1 MTFIP
6 TDYSQIQ
13 KQLKAEKENS
23 YWGGY
28 FKTGVYGGT
37 PTQKK
42 SYSGRILPA
51 FNYTLS
57 QADSEF
63 QTSWMPYRNA
73 DNIDS
78 ETNQP
83 VLTAFFAVVAA
94 YSWFGNK
101 QVSFL
106 SPSTLRF
113 THSVSR
119 GPELID
125 PVQDI
130 RNFAKKHNDPAIRA
144 LTERPENKKDA
155 KIVIPYPQRR
165 YVFNFYG
172 TNGVDRN
179 PRNYLVDVSQKA
191 FEDLSGKLSEW
202 RPAHEQT
209 IDPSWSNYL
218 YGDITD
224 PQNGIFVETT
234 SIPSNPQP
242 FNGFVFTTGSHKS
255 LKGVRQFPVP
265 PEALA
270 GRYHLYG
277 DNSAFKVMGA
287 QEIVE
292 FLVEDGAIPYHL
304 IEEVC
309 SNYAHVPPRPS
320 NAKVFPGAASEEE
333 DMDSYRPP
341 VVNPFMQKPAAPI
354 QPAKPVFVAPAVQET
369 PPWEEPAAAPAQ
381 AAPPPPP
388 PQATQP
394 RFWVSMNGNTED
406 STYTRDEVQS
416 LIFKNPGHTFMLCG
430 SEANSAWQSPSEAGF
445 ATPPTS
451 KPTPPPL
458 PSAPVTAVPQPAA
471 VPAMPVMPSTP
482 PPVLPAKQAV
492 ASVSDLTPEELEE
505 YNTLKE
511 GFGRGSL
518 STLELSKFVKY
529 ASRTAK
535 A

>member
-1 MTFIP
+1 MSFIP

-42 SYSGRILPA
+42 AYSGRILPA
-51 FNYTLS
+51 FNYALS
-57 QADSEF
+57 QADAEF
-63 QTSWMPYRNA
+63 LNSWMPYRNA

-83 VLTAFFAVVAA
+83 VLNAFFAVVAA

-106 SPSTLRF
+106 SPATRRF

-130 RNFAKKHNDPAIRA
+130 RNYAKKHDDPSIRA

-155 KIVIPYPQRR
+155 KIVIPYSQRR

-179 PRNYLVDVSQKA
+179 PRNYLIDVSQKA

-209 IDPSWSNYL
+209 IDPNWPHYL

-224 PQNGIFVETT
+224 PNTGIFVETT

-255 LKGVRQFPVP
+255 LKGVRQAPVP
-265 PEALA
+265 AEALA

-277 DNSAFKVMGA
+277 DNSSFKIMEA

-292 FLVEDGAIPYHL
+292 FLVEDGAIPYNI

-309 SNYAHVPPRPS
+309 SNYAHVPARPS
-320 NAKVFPGAASEEE
+320 KAKVFPGASAEDE

-341 VVNPFMQKPAAPI
+341 VVNPFVQKP
-354 QPAKPVFVAPAVQET
+354 VAPAIKPAPTPVHTTEA
-369 PPWEEPAAAPAQ
+369 PPWEIPASMST
-381 AAPPPPP
+381 PPPPP
-388 PQATQP
+388 APAAE
-394 RFWVSMNGNTED
+394 RFWVSMNGNID
-406 STYTRDEVQS
+406 DATYTRPEVQD
-416 LIFKNPGHTFMLCG
+416 LINKNLGHTFMFCSTG
-430 SEANSAWQSPSEAGF
+430 ANSAWQSPGEAGF
-445 ATPPTS
+445 STPPN
-451 KPTPPPL
+451 KPMPPPL
-458 PSAPVTAVPQPAA
+458 PSANIAAAPQPAA
-471 VPAMPVMPSTP
+471 VPTIPAMPSTP
-482 PPVLPAKQAV
+482 PPVLPVKQA
-492 ASVSDLTPEELEE
+492 APSPSALTAEELAE
-505 YNTLKE
+505 YNTLKAT
-511 GFGRGSL
+511 FDQGSL
-518 STLELSKFVKY
+518 STPDLTKFVKY
-529 ASRTAK
+529 ASRIEK

>member
-1 MTFIP
+1 MSFIP

-28 FKTGVYGGT
+28 FKPGVYGGT

-51 FNYTLS
+51 FNYALS

-83 VLTAFFAVVAA
+83 VLSAFFAVVAA

-113 THSVSR
+113 THSVSK

-130 RNFAKKHNDPAIRA
+130 RNFAKKHEDPAIRA

-172 TNGVDRN
+172 NNGVDRN
-179 PRNYLVDVSQKA
+179 PRNYLIDVSQKA
-191 FEDLSGKLSEW
+191 FEDLAGKLSEW

-209 IDPSWSNYL
+209 IDPNWSNYL

-224 PQNGIFVETT
+224 PQSGVMVETT

-255 LKGVRQFPVP
+255 LKGVRQYPVP

-277 DNSAFKVMGA
+277 DNSAFKIMGA

-309 SNYAHVPPRPS
+309 SNYAHVPARP
-320 NAKVFPGAASEEE
+320 NKGTVFPGSASEED

-341 VVNPFMQKPAAPI
+341 VVNPFAQKPAAPAI
-354 QPAKPVFVAPAVQET
+354 KPAPAPVHTTEA
-369 PPWEEPAAAPAQ
+369 PPWEMPASMNT
-381 AAPPPPP
+381 PPPPP
-388 PQATQP
+388 APAEE
-394 RFWVSMNGNTED
+394 RFWASMNGNID
-406 STYTRDEVQS
+406 DNTYTRPEVQD
-416 LIFKNPGHTFMLCG
+416 IINKNPGYTFMLCSTG
-430 SEANSAWQSPSEAGF
+430 ANSAWQTPAESGF
-445 ATPPTS
+445 TVQVNKPKPPA
-451 KPTPPPL
+451 PPPAM
-458 PSAPVTAVPQPAA
+458 SAPPSLPQPVAA
-471 VPAMPVMPSTP
+471 PVLPAMASTP
-482 PPVLPAKQAV
+482 PPVVSATNAASTVSALTDEERAEHVKLKAQFDAGTLPTA
-492 ASVSDLTPEELEE
+492 DLM
-505 YNTLKE
+505 
-511 GFGRGSL
+511 
-518 STLELSKFVKY
+518 KFVQY
-529 ASRTAK
+529 VNRIEK

>member
-1 MTFIP
+1 MSFIP
-6 TDYSQIQ
+6 TDYSEIQRQI
-13 KQLKAEKENS
+13 KAEKENS

-28 FKTGVYGGT
+28 FKPGVYGGT

-42 SYSGRILPA
+42 MYSGRILPA
-51 FNYTLS
+51 FNYNLS
-57 QADSEF
+57 QADAEF
-63 QTSWMPYRNA
+63 STSWMPYRNV
-73 DNIDS
+73 DNIDQ

-83 VLTAFFAVVAA
+83 VLSAFFAVVAA

-130 RNFAKKHNDPAIRA
+130 RNFAKKHDDPAIRA

-165 YVFNFYG
+165 YVFNFFG
-172 TNGVDRN
+172 TAGVDRN
-179 PRNYLVDVSQKA
+179 LRNYLIDVSQKA
-191 FEDLSGKLSEW
+191 FEDLAGKLSEW
-202 RPAHEQT
+202 RPAHEQ
-209 IDPSWSNYL
+209 ILDQNWPNYL

-224 PQNGIFVETT
+224 PSNGIMVETT

-255 LKGVRQFPVP
+255 LKGVRQQPVTQ
-265 PEALA
+265 EALA

-277 DNSAFKVMGA
+277 DNSVFKIMGA

-309 SNYAHVPPRPS
+309 SNYAHVPPRPVK
-320 NAKVFPGAASEEE
+320 AKVFPGSSEEE
-333 DMDSYRPP
+333 DINSFTPP
-341 VVNPFMQKPAAPI
+341 VPNPFSNQSIAAKA
-354 QPAKPVFVAPAVQET
+354 QAMASNHKTDSDAPVVKATFTAPPPVAVQE
-369 PPWEEPAAAPAQ
+369 EKY
-381 AAPPPPP
+381 
-388 PQATQP
+388 
-394 RFWVSMNGNTED
+394 WVSMNGNVD
-406 STYTRDEVQS
+406 DDIYSRAEVQN
-416 LIFKNPGHTFMLCG
+416 LISKNPGQTFMICEQN
-430 SEANSAWQSPSEAGF
+430 SENWQSPVEAKF
-445 ATPPTS
+445 TVPAVN
-451 KPTPPPL
+451 KPKPPPPPAAAPAPAPQVAVL
-458 PSAPVTAVPQPAA
+458 PSPA
-471 VPAMPVMPSTP
+471 VMPSTP
-482 PPVLPAKQAV
+482 PPVVQPPQNTAAANPL
-492 ASVSDLTPEELEE
+492 SPEELQE
-505 YNTLKE
+505 YNTLKLQFDA
-511 GFGRGSL
+511 G
-518 STLELSKFVKY
+518 TLPPSDLMKFVKY
-529 ASRTAK
+529 VHRIEK

>member
-1 MTFIP
+1 MSFIP

-13 KQLKAEKENS
+13 RQLKAEKENS

-42 SYSGRILPA
+42 MYSGRILPA
-51 FNYTLS
+51 FNYQLS

-63 QTSWMPYRNA
+63 QTSWMAYRNS
-73 DNIDS
+73 DNIDP

-130 RNFAKKHNDPAIRA
+130 RNFAKKHEDPFIRA

-155 KIVIPYPQRR
+155 KIVIPYAQRR

-172 TNGVDRN
+172 TAGTDRN
-179 PRNYLVDVSQKA
+179 VRNYLVDVSQKA

-202 RPAHEQT
+202 RPAHEQML
-209 IDPSWSNYL
+209 DSNWPNYL

-224 PQNGIFVETT
+224 PQNGVLVETT

-242 FNGFVFTTGSHKS
+242 FNGFVFTNGAHKS
-255 LKGVRQFPVP
+255 LKGVRQQPVP
-265 PEALA
+265 QEALA

-277 DNSAFKVMGA
+277 DKSAFKVMGA

-320 NAKVFPGAASEEE
+320 KAKVFPGSSEEE
-333 DMDSYRPP
+333 EDINSFTSP
-341 VVNPFMQKPAAPI
+341 VPNPFSPAGIAAKAPAM
-354 QPAKPVFVAPAVQET
+354 PVAAKPTDT
-369 PPWEEPAAAPAQ
+369 PPWEAQPSVKAPPSLPPAVAQEEKYWVSVNGNVEDAAYSRAEVQNLINKNPTQAFMVCEQNSNTWKSLVEAQFTAPAVNKPRPPLPPAATT
-381 AAPPPPP
+381 PP
-388 PQATQP
+388 PQPQA
-394 RFWVSMNGNTED
+394 V
-406 STYTRDEVQS
+406 V
-416 LIFKNPGHTFMLCG
+416 
-430 SEANSAWQSPSEAGF
+430 
-445 ATPPTS
+445 PT
-451 KPTPPPL
+451 TL
-458 PSAPVTAVPQPAA
+458 
-471 VPAMPVMPSTP
+471 PVMTSTP
-482 PPVLPAKQAV
+482 PPVVPVSQVSAV
-492 ASVSDLTPEELEE
+492 DNPLSPEEAQE
-505 YNTLKE
+505 YADLQAQFTAGTLPPKD
-511 GFGRGSL
+511 L
-518 STLELSKFVKY
+518 MKFVSYVHRIEK
-529 ASRTAK
+529 K
-535 A
+535 V

>member
-1 MTFIP
+1 MSFIP

-13 KQLKAEKENS
+13 RQLKAEKENS

-28 FKTGVYGGT
+28 YKPNVYGGT

-42 SYSGRILPA
+42 IYSGRILPA
-51 FNYTLS
+51 FNYNMS

-63 QTSWMPYRNA
+63 QNSWMPYRNA
-73 DNIDS
+73 DNIDP

-83 VLTAFFAVVAA
+83 VLSAFFAVIAS

-113 THSVSR
+113 TQSMSR

-130 RNFAKKHNDPAIRA
+130 RNFAKKHTDPAIRA
-144 LTERPENKKDA
+144 LIERPENKKDA
-155 KIVIPYPQRR
+155 KIVIPYSQRR

-172 TNGVDRN
+172 TAGTDRN
-179 PRNYLVDVSQKA
+179 PKNYLVDVSQKA
-191 FEDLSGKLSEW
+191 FEDLAGKLSEW

-209 IDPSWSNYL
+209 IDPNWPHYL

-224 PQNGIFVETT
+224 PQTGVMVETT
-234 SIPSNPQP
+234 SIPSTPQP

-255 LKGVRQFPVP
+255 LKGTRQYPVP

-287 QEIVE
+287 QEIVD

-309 SNYAHVPPRPS
+309 SNYTHVPPRPS
-320 NAKVFPGAASEEE
+320 KAKVFPGSASEE
-333 DMDSYRPP
+333 DDIDSYRPP
-341 VVNPFMQKPAAPI
+341 VVNPFMQKPAAPAA
-354 QPAKPVFVAPAVQET
+354 PVAKPAPMPAPPQEA
-369 PPWEEPAAAPAQ
+369 PPWEMPASMHT
-381 AAPPPPP
+381 PPPPP
-388 PQATQP
+388 APAEE
-394 RFWVSMNGNTED
+394 RLWVSMNGNID
-406 STYTRDEVQS
+406 DNTYTRSEVQD
-416 LIFKNPGHTFMLCG
+416 LINRNPGHTFMLCSTG
-430 SEANSAWQSPSEAGF
+430 ANSAWQSPVEAGF
-445 ATPPTS
+445 TVPS
-451 KPTPPPL
+451 NKPQPPPMPK
-458 PSAPVTAVPQPAA
+458 PSAPPAL
-471 VPAMPVMPSTP
+471 PTMLSTP
-482 PPVLPAKQAV
+482 PPVVAAAQANPA
-492 ASVSDLTPEELEE
+492 ASALTPEELEE
-505 YNTLKE
+505 YNGLKVQFDAGTLATPDIMK
-511 GFGRGSL
+511 L
-518 STLELSKFVKY
+518 VKF
-529 ASRTAK
+529 ANRIEK

>member
-1 MTFIP
+1 MSFIP

-28 FKTGVYGGT
+28 YKPGVYGST

-42 SYSGRILPA
+42 MFSGRILPA
-51 FNYTLS
+51 FNYALS
-57 QADSEF
+57 QADSDF

-83 VLTAFFAVVAA
+83 VLSAFFAVVAA

-113 THSVSR
+113 THSVSK

-130 RNFAKKHNDPAIRA
+130 RNFAKKHDDPAIRA
-144 LTERPENKKDA
+144 LIERPENKKDA

-172 TNGVDRN
+172 TAGTDRN
-179 PRNYLVDVSQKA
+179 VRNYLIDVSQKA
-191 FEDLSGKLSEW
+191 FEDLAGKLSEW

-209 IDPSWSNYL
+209 IDPNWPHYL

-224 PQNGIFVETT
+224 PQNGVMIETT

-255 LKGVRQFPVP
+255 LKGVRQYPVP
-265 PEALA
+265 AEALA

-277 DNSAFKVMGA
+277 DNSAFKIMGA

-309 SNYAHVPPRPS
+309 SNYAHVPARPS
-320 NAKVFPGAASEEE
+320 KGTVFPGSTSEED

-341 VVNPFMQKPAAPI
+341 VANPFAQKPAAPAI
-354 QPAKPVFVAPAVQET
+354 KPALPPVPTAEA
-369 PPWEEPAAAPAQ
+369 PPWEMPAAMRT
-381 AAPPPPP
+381 PPPPP
-388 PQATQP
+388 ALPEE
-394 RFWVSMNGNTED
+394 RFWVSMNGNIDDE
-406 STYTRDEVQS
+406 TYTRAEVQS
-416 LIFKNPGHTFMLCG
+416 IINKSPGHVFMLCSTG
-430 SEANSAWQSPSEAGF
+430 ANSAWQTPAEAGF
-445 ATPPTS
+445 TVQAAKPKPPA
-451 KPTPPPL
+451 PPPVMEAP
-458 PSAPVTAVPQPAA
+458 PSLPQPVAA
-471 VPAMPVMPSTP
+471 PALPAMVSTP
-482 PPVLPAKQAV
+482 PPVAAVKTAAPA
-492 ASVSDLTPEELEE
+492 ASVLTDEERAEYAALKVLFDAGTLPTSDLM
-505 YNTLKE
+505 
-511 GFGRGSL
+511 
-518 STLELSKFVKY
+518 KFVQY
-529 ASRTAK
+529 VNRVEK

>member
-1 MTFIP
+1 MSFIP

-13 KQLKAEKENS
+13 RQLKAEKENS

-28 FKTGVYGGT
+28 FKPGVYGGT
-37 PTQKK
+37 PSQKK
-42 SYSGRILPA
+42 MYSGRILPA
-51 FNYTLS
+51 FNYHMS

-73 DNIDS
+73 DNIDP

-83 VLTAFFAVVAA
+83 VLSAFFAVVAA

-130 RNFAKKHNDPAIRA
+130 RNFAKKHDDPAIRA

-172 TNGVDRN
+172 TAGTDRN
-179 PRNYLVDVSQKA
+179 VRNYLIDVSQKA
-191 FEDLSGKLSEW
+191 FEDLAGKLSEW
-202 RPAHEQT
+202 RPSHEQ
-209 IDPSWSNYL
+209 ILDQNWPNYL

-224 PQNGIFVETT
+224 PSNGVMVDTT

-255 LKGVRQFPVP
+255 LKGVRQQPVP
-265 PEALA
+265 QEALT

-277 DNSAFKVMGA
+277 DSSAFKIMGA

-309 SNYAHVPPRPS
+309 SNYAHVPARPS
-320 NAKVFPGAASEEE
+320 RAKVFPGSSEEE
-333 DMDSYRPP
+333 DINSFTPP
-341 VVNPFMQKPAAPI
+341 VPNPFSNQGIAAKA
-354 QPAKPVFVAPAVQET
+354 QAMAASHKSDDT
-369 PPWEEPAAAPAQ
+369 PPWE
-381 AAPPPPP
+381 APPVMKVPAPVP
-388 PQATQP
+388 VPQPATTQEEKY
-394 RFWVSMNGNTED
+394 WVSMNGNVD
-406 STYTRDEVQS
+406 DDVYSRSEVQN
-416 LIFKNPGHTFMLCG
+416 LINKNPGQTFMLC
-430 SEANSAWQSPSEAGF
+430 EQNSNTWQSPVEARF
-445 ATPPTS
+445 TVAAVNKPKPPPPPAAAPAPQP
-451 KPTPPPL
+451 KAAALPTP
-458 PSAPVTAVPQPAA
+458 S
-471 VPAMPVMPSTP
+471 VMPSTP
-482 PPVLPAKQAV
+482 PPV
-492 ASVSDLTPEELEE
+492 VSAPQNTTAANPLSPEELQE
-505 YNTLKE
+505 YNDLKVQFDAGTLPPND
-511 GFGRGSL
+511 L
-518 STLELSKFVKY
+518 MKFVKY
-529 ASRTAK
+529 VHRIEK

>member
-1 MTFIP
+1 MSFIP

-28 FKTGVYGGT
+28 FKQGVYGGT

-42 SYSGRILPA
+42 TYSGRILPA
-51 FNYTLS
+51 FNYQLS

-63 QTSWMPYRNA
+63 QASWMPYRNA
-73 DNIDS
+73 DNVDP

-83 VLTAFFAVVAA
+83 VLSAFFAVVAA

-106 SPSTLRF
+106 SPATLRF
-113 THSVSR
+113 THSISR

-130 RNFAKKHNDPAIRA
+130 RNYAKKHDDPSIRA

-155 KIVIPYPQRR
+155 KIVLPYPQRR

-179 PRNYLVDVSQKA
+179 PRNYLIDVSQKA
-191 FEDLSGKLSEW
+191 FEDLSAKLSEW

-209 IDPSWSNYL
+209 LDNNWPNYL

-224 PQNGIFVETT
+224 PQNGVMIETI

-242 FNGFVFTTGSHKS
+242 FNGFVFTSGSHKS
-255 LKGVRQFPVP
+255 LKGVRQQPVP
-265 PEALA
+265 QEAMA

-277 DNSAFKVMGA
+277 DNSAFKIINA
-287 QEIVE
+287 QDIVE

-320 NAKVFPGAASEEE
+320 KAKVFAGSHEEE
-333 DMDSYRPP
+333 DINSFSPPVPNPFSPKAQVVNTSMKPADVLPWESAPAVKAAAPVMPP
-341 VVNPFMQKPAAPI
+341 VVK
-354 QPAKPVFVAPAVQET
+354 QE
-369 PPWEEPAAAPAQ
+369 ESY
-381 AAPPPPP
+381 
-388 PQATQP
+388 
-394 RFWVSMNGNTED
+394 WVSVQGNVDD
-406 STYTRDEVQS
+406 SVYSRSEVQD
-416 LIFKNPGHTFMLCG
+416 LINKSPGQVFMIC
-430 SEANSAWQSPSEAGF
+430 EQNSQTWQSPSEANF
-445 ATPPTS
+445 SVPVVNKPKPPPPPAAAVSQQPQAVVPPT
-451 KPTPPPL
+451 L
-458 PSAPVTAVPQPAA
+458 
-471 VPAMPVMPSTP
+471 PVMPSTP
-482 PPVLPAKQAV
+482 PPVV
-492 ASVSDLTPEELEE
+492 SVSQANTAVNPLSSEELQE
-505 YNTLKE
+505 YKQLKAT
-511 GFGRGSL
+511 FDAGSL
-518 STLELSKFVKY
+518 PPNDLMKLVKY
-529 ASRTAK
+529 AQRIEK

>member
-1 MTFIP
+1 MSFIP

-42 SYSGRILPA
+42 AYSGRILPA
-51 FNYTLS
+51 FNYALS

-63 QTSWMPYRNA
+63 SNSWMSYRNA

-83 VLTAFFAVVAA
+83 VLSAFFAVVAA

-106 SPSTLRF
+106 SPATLRF

-130 RNFAKKHNDPAIRA
+130 RNYAKKHDDPSIRA

-155 KIVIPYPQRR
+155 KIVIPYSQRR

-179 PRNYLVDVSQKA
+179 PRNYLIDVSQKA

-209 IDPSWSNYL
+209 IDPNWPHYL

-224 PQNGIFVETT
+224 PNTGIFVETT

-255 LKGVRQFPVP
+255 LKGVRQSPVP
-265 PEALA
+265 AEALA

-277 DNSAFKVMGA
+277 DNSSFKIMGA

-292 FLVEDGAIPYHL
+292 FLVEDGAIPYNI

-309 SNYAHVPPRPS
+309 SNYSHVPARPS
-320 NAKVFPGAASEEE
+320 KAKVFPGASAEDD
-333 DMDSYRPP
+333 DMDAYRPP
-341 VVNPFMQKPAAPI
+341 VVNPYMQKPV
-354 QPAKPVFVAPAVQET
+354 QPAKPTAPVFQET
-369 PPWEEPAAAPAQ
+369 PPWAEPTPVAPPMPAAPE
-381 AAPPPPP
+381 
-388 PQATQP
+388 
-394 RFWVSMNGNTED
+394 RMFWVSMNGNVD
-406 STYTRDEVQS
+406 DATYTSDEVQN
-416 LIFKNPGHTFMLCG
+416 LISKNPNNALMVCSTGP
-430 SEANSAWQSPSEAGF
+430 NSAWQSPGEAGF
-445 ATPPTS
+445 STPPN
-451 KPTPPPL
+451 KPAPPPL
-458 PSAPVTAVPQPAA
+458 PSAKTPVATQPAA
-471 VPAMPVMPSTP
+471 VPTIPAMPSTS
-482 PPVLPAKQAV
+482 PPVLPVKQAAP
-492 ASVSDLTPEELEE
+492 ASSGLTPEELAE
-505 YNTLKE
+505 YNDLKAT
-511 GFGRGSL
+511 FDQGSL
-518 STLELSKFVKY
+518 STPDLTKFVKY
-529 ASRTAK
+529 ASRIEK

>member
-1 MTFIP
+1 MAFIP

-13 KQLKAEKENS
+13 RQIKAQKENS

-28 FKTGVYGGT
+28 YKTGIYGGT

-42 SYSGRILPA
+42 MYSGRILPA
-51 FNYTLS
+51 FNYHMS

-73 DNIDS
+73 DNVDP

-83 VLTAFFAVVAA
+83 VLSAFFAVVAA

-106 SPSTLRF
+106 SPSTLRY
-113 THSVSR
+113 THSISR

-130 RNFAKKHNDPAIRA
+130 RNFAKKHEDPAIRA
-144 LTERPENKKDA
+144 LLEKPENKKDA
-155 KIVIPYPQRR
+155 INILPYPQRR

-172 TNGVDRN
+172 TAGADRN
-179 PRNYLVDVSQKA
+179 IRNYLIDVSQKA

-202 RPAHEQT
+202 RPAHEQ
-209 IDPSWSNYL
+209 ILDQNWSNYL

-224 PQNGIFVETT
+224 PQNGIMVDTA

-242 FNGFVFTTGSHKS
+242 FNGFVFTSGSHKS
-255 LKGVRQFPVP
+255 LKGVRQQPVTQ
-265 PEALA
+265 EALA

-277 DNSAFKVMGA
+277 DNCAFKIMGA

-320 NAKVFPGAASEEE
+320 KAKVFPGSSEEE
-333 DMDSYRPP
+333 DINSFVPP
-341 VVNPFMQKPAAPI
+341 VSNPFSPQGIVAKAKAIAASHKAVDNPPWASDPAPTVKPTAPAPTTTQDPVDTQEEKYWVSLNGNVDDDVYSRSEVQNLINKNPGQVFMLCEQNSETWQSPVEARFTVAAVNKPKPPPLSAAKPAGPPPLPT
-354 QPAKPVFVAPAVQET
+354 PAMP
-369 PPWEEPAAAPAQ
+369 PAAAPVIPQ
-381 AAPPPPP
+381 PVAAPAAAALSEEE
-388 PQATQP
+388 QAELNQLKAM
-394 RFWVSMNGNTED
+394 FD
-406 STYTRDEVQS
+406 
-416 LIFKNPGHTFMLCG
+416 
-430 SEANSAWQSPSEAGF
+430 AG
-445 ATPPTS
+445 TLPTS
-451 KPTPPPL
+451 DIPKYIKL
-458 PSAPVTAVPQPAA
+458 VHKLEAA
-471 VPAMPVMPSTP
+471 G
-482 PPVLPAKQAV
+482 K
-492 ASVSDLTPEELEE
+492 
-505 YNTLKE
+505 
-511 GFGRGSL
+511 
-518 STLELSKFVKY
+518 
-529 ASRTAK
+529 
-535 A
+535 